1 MKRLT
6 YMALA
11 VATAAMTLT
20 GCDSDA
26 DKMYVDG
33 LESSTLLVSQ
43 DEIVLESGSAAM
55 HAVTFLWTNDSKLKI
70 YGTSTAGVADKS
82 MPTYTLEM
90 SLTEDFANA
99 YSQNVDNGVVSYT
112 VQELNTI
119 VMDLGAKPFE
129 KTSVFVRL
137 TTALGNNGVDSK
149 PSDVHQMHV
158 TCYKVSYTT
167 AKMIDKDKAA
177 EIATLYSADTDGDGE
192 PDVRGEYK
200 GFVGAASWSNFFLR
214 ENDGTIW
221 GNVGKDASEF
231 LASKDNDCWN
241 FWYPGMSGC
250 YFTEVNVSD
259 EVETKQWIATYIPSL
274 SISGDVSGEMTYIR
288 AENRWMCVVTTTA
301 DNQTFSISGT
311 GKKYDKESK
320 TDDAAATDTQISFG
334 TAAEGK
340 LVVGGGEKFTVEKA
354 GTYTISLYL
363 ADYSNLTYEIKAG
376 EEEVEEPAPK
386 SLFVLG
392 LNDSWEFNHEM
403 VMIDEDNLIYRGV
416 FGSNTCPWGYQIA
429 KEKDNFDD
437 VFGGTDHSGGEL
449 VAGKESNIA
458 IETPGVYLWEVDW
471 KNMTYKTTAVTKV
484 SYTGLNDNWDLHAMT
499 ADAANPSKY
508 TATVS
513 IEKASE
519 WGGQIIIN
527 ENWDIKVGGSDGTI
541 EYGES
546 KNFTDDKNLEAG
558 DYFLTFDF
566 AAGTYSFTSTSAVVE
581 YPEALYAI
589 GVDGKYGSSDWVT
602 LSASETGVYSGTIT
616 ITDDSAKEFEVYEDV
631 TYTTKVGPNSNTTIT
646 VGTDAWK
653 FYVSEPAS
661 GTYTLTISL
670 VNNTWSIVKSE

>member
-55 HAVTFLWTNDSKLKI
+55 PAVTFVWTNDSKLKI

-99 YSQNVDNGVVSYT
+99 YSQNVDNGVVRYT

-137 TTALGNNGVDSK
+137 ITALGNNGVDSK

-241 FWYPGMSGC
+241 FWYPGISGC
-250 YFTEVNVSD
+250 YLTEVNVSESAD
-259 EVETKQWIATYIPSL
+259 PKQWSATLIPSL
-274 SISGDVSGEMTYIR
+274 DIKGEVEGEMTFVRDECRWLCVVKTTKDGATFTISGD
-288 AENRWMCVVTTTA
+288 A
-301 DNQTFSISGT
+301 
-311 GKKYDKESK
+311 KKYDKDSR
-320 TDDAAATDTQISFG
+320 TDDAAATDTHITFG
-334 TAAEGK
+334 AGTSEDE
-340 LVVGGGEKFTVEKA
+340 LIFNGGESFTIEKA
-354 GTYTISLYL
+354 GTYTVSLL
-363 ADYSNLTYEIKAG
+363 LSDYSALKYQIKEG
-376 EEEVEEPAPK
+376 EETVETVPEQ
-386 SLFVLG
+386 LYILG
-392 LNDSWEFNHEM
+392 LNDDWNFTHKL
-403 VMIDEDNLIYRGV
+403 VMTDEANCVFTGV
-416 FGSNTCPWGYQIA
+416 FGVTSCPWGYQFGLTDGDFDNVYGGSENGNLVEGASDNIPMAETGVFIWNVNWSA
-429 KEKDNFDD
+429 KTFERSA
-437 VFGGTDHSGGEL
+437 VES
-449 VAGKESNIA
+449 VAYA
-458 IETPGVYLWEVDW
+458 
-471 KNMTYKTTAVTKV
+471 
-484 SYTGLNDNWDLHAMT
+484 GLNDDWSLGEMT
-499 ADAANPSKY
+499 QDAENATIY
-508 TATVS
+508 TATVE
-513 IEKASE
+513 INKPSE
-519 WGGQIIIN
+519 WGAKIILN
-527 ENWDIKVGGSDGTI
+527 NNWDTFVGGTDGTI
-541 EYGES
+541 KYGQS
-546 KNFTDDKNLEAG
+546 FTDDKNLEPG
-558 DYFLTFDF
+558 TYTLKFDF
-566 AAGTYSFTSTSAVVE
+566 ANGTYSFTRKTTT

-589 GVDGKYGSSDWVT
+589 GIDGNYGADCWVT
-602 LSASETGVYSGTIT
+602 LAATSDGIYNGTIT
-616 ITDDSAKEFEVYEDV
+616 ITKDSQKEFEVYYD
-631 TYTTKVGPNSNTTIT
+631 TSYGTKVGPVDQGGNISIGSD
-646 VGTDAWK
+646 VWK
-653 FYVSEPAS
+653 FWVDDDPIS
-661 GTYTLTISL
+661 GTYNLTINL
-670 VNNTWSIVKSE
+670 VNNTWSISKAE